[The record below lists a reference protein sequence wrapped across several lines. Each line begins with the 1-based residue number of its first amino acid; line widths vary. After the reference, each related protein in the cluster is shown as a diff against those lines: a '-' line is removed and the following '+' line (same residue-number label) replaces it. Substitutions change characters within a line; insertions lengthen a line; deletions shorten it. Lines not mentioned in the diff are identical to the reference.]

1 MVKDAERDYIQSI
14 ARCMTVITAFR
25 ESKRPLM
32 SFSEA
37 AVETGLSKPT
47 VRRIFLTLQR
57 LGYVKSVGSRFGLTP
72 KMLDLGYAYLSS
84 LSLNDIAIPV
94 MESLTDRLGES
105 TALVAMDGVDVVY
118 INRVHRHRISS
129 ITLAVGTRLPAHAT
143 SSGHVLLADMTE
155 GSLDDYLRRAD
166 LRPLT
171 AHTLTTRAALTERLD
186 VVRARGWDA
195 VDQELEIGRRSA
207 AAPICDSSGR
217 VVAALSFSCG
227 TAERQLQQLLDDF
240 LPDLIGAANQI
251 SNALGGSGYA
261 RAASGS

>member
-1 MVKDAERDYIQSI
+1 
-14 ARCMTVITAFR
+14 
-25 ESKRPLM
+25 
-32 SFSEA
+32 
-37 AVETGLSKPT
+37 
-47 VRRIFLTLQR
+47 
-57 LGYVKSVGSRFGLTP
+57 
-72 KMLDLGYAYLSS
+72 
-84 LSLNDIAIPV
+84 

-155 GSLDDYLRRAD
+155 TSLDDYLRRAD

-171 AHTLTTRAALTERLD
+171 AHTLITRAALTERLD
-186 VVRARGWDA
+186 AVRARGWDA

-251 SNALGGSGYA
+251 STALGGSGYA
-261 RAASGS
+261 PASSGS